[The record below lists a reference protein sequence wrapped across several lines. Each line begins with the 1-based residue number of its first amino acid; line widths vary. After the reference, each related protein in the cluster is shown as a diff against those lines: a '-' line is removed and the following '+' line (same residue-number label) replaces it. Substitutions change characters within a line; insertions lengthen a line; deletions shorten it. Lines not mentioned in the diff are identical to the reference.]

1 VTGTGRGWRLLWG
14 GSGPEGMD
22 PRFVRRF
29 VELAGGARG
38 ARIAVV
44 PTASEE
50 RADTVARY
58 TESLRR
64 EDVRHLEILDIR
76 ERAGADEPAMLA
88 KLREATA
95 VMLTGGDQLR
105 LIDILGG
112 TAFAAELLRRG
123 REGLLVAGSSA
134 GSMALGDPVIVRG
147 DPAEFHEPGA
157 IRHERGLGL
166 LDGVTVDTHF
176 MVRGRLGRLVA
187 IVSEFP
193 DVIGLGID
201 EDCGL
206 LVSPGGVATVM
217 GHAVVCVVDAHGA
230 EPRPAV
236 AREGRGLSVSGLALH
251 VLAEGDRFDLG
262 TRTVRRG

>member
-1 VTGTGRGWRLLWG
+1 MTESYRGWRLLWG

-29 VELAGGARG
+29 IELAGGVREAH
-38 ARIAVV
+38 IAVV

-50 RADTVARY
+50 RADTIARY
-58 TESLRR
+58 QESFELEGVRR
-64 EDVRHLEILDIR
+64 LDVLDIR
-76 ERAGADEPAMLA
+76 ERAAADEPAMLA
-88 KLREATA
+88 KLREATG

-105 LIDILGG
+105 LLDILGG
-112 TAFAAELLRRG
+112 TGFAAELLRRG
-123 REGLLVAGSSA
+123 RDGLLVGGSSA

-147 DPAEFHEPGA
+147 DPAEFFEPGA
-157 IRHERGLGL
+157 IRHLRGFGL

-187 IVSEFP
+187 MVSEFP
-193 DVIGLGID
+193 EVIGLGID

-206 LVSPGGVATVM
+206 EVSPDGVATVM
-217 GHAVVCVVDAHGA
+217 GRAVVCVVDAHRA

-236 AREGRGLSVSGLALH
+236 AAEGRGLSVSGLALH
-251 VLAEGDRFDLG
+251 VLADGDRYDLR
-262 TRTVRRG
+262 TRRARRA